1 MPTRSRRFA
10 RLGLAAAL
18 CGLLASQAALGDV
31 LRGVLRSAAARS
43 RQIVV
48 TDSDQDDNRFT
59 VTATARVVLNGRRA
73 SLGDLRPADRVVVT
87 FHEDG
92 RGRALATGITAARGP

>member
-1 MPTRSRRFA
+1 MPTRSRRLA

-31 LRGVLRSAAARS
+31 LRGVLRSADARS